1 MVLFG
6 LRGLIRREQARQL
19 LAWSVR
25 RHWGFISLPELAQWQ
40 RGKPYFPH
48 LPRCQFNL
56 SHSGMLALCAL
67 SDRPVGV
74 DIQMVRPVWRD
85 SLIDRSCTPGER
97 AWLRSRQDRPE
108 EFAALWAAK
117 ECLGKQSG
125 GGLPSPPSRLAGPL
139 PPPGVPFAPGE
150 VYLSQGRF
158 LRFYFGDGWVGAAC
172 GLELPPQNIVWI
184 DAKTLNEN
192 R

>member
-19 LAWSVR
+19 LAWSTR
-25 RHWGFISLPELAQWQ
+25 QQWGLDPLPDLALWE

-48 LPRCQFNL
+48 LPHCQFNL
-56 SHSGMLALCAL
+56 SHSGTLALCAL

-85 SLIDRSCTPGER
+85 SLIDRSCTLEER
-97 AWLRSRQDRPE
+97 TWLRSRQDRPE

-117 ECLGKQSG
+117 ECLGKQNG
-125 GGLPSPPSRLAGPL
+125 DGLPYPPARIAVPL
-139 PPPGVPFAPGE
+139 PTLGAPFDPHE
-150 VYLSQGRF
+150 IYLSQGRF

-172 GLELPPQNIVWI
+172 GLELPPLDIVWT
-184 DAKTLNEN
+184 DTKTLNEN

>member
-19 LAWSVR
+19 LAWSAR

-40 RGKPYFPH
+40 RGKPYFPQ

-56 SHSGMLALCAL
+56 SHSGALALCAL
-67 SDRPVGV
+67 SDHPVGV
-74 DIQMVRPVWRD
+74 DIQMVRPAWRD

-108 EFAALWAAK
+108 DFAALWAAK

-125 GGLPSPPSRLAGPL
+125 GGLPYPPARLAVPL
-139 PPPGVPFAPGE
+139 PPPGVPSTLGRSTSPRGGSSGSTSAMAGWGPPAAWSSRLRI
-150 VYLSQGRF
+150 LSGSTQK
-158 LRFYFGDGWVGAAC
+158 L
-172 GLELPPQNIVWI
+172 
-184 DAKTLNEN
+184 
-192 R
+192 

>member
-1 MVLFG
+1 M
-6 LRGLIRREQARQL
+6 
-19 LAWSVR
+19 
-25 RHWGFISLPELAQWQ
+25 
-40 RGKPYFPH
+40 
-48 LPRCQFNL
+48 
-56 SHSGMLALCAL
+56 
-67 SDRPVGV
+67 GV
-74 DIQMVRPVWRD
+74 DIQVVRPAWRD
-85 SLIDRSCTPGER
+85 SLMDRSCTPGER

-125 GGLPSPPSRLAGPL
+125 GGLPYPPARLAVPL
-139 PPPGVPFAPGE
+139 PPPGAPFDPGE

-172 GLELPPQNIVWI
+172 GLELPPPDIVWI
-184 DAKTLNEN
+184 EADALNEN